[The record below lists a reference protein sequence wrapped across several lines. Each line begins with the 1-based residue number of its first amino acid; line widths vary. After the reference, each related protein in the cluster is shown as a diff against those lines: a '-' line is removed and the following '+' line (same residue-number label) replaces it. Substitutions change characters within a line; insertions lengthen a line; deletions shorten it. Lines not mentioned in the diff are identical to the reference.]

1 MEYQE
6 TWFRSLMM
14 AQESE
19 EKSCHLFLQYGI
31 VRRRVG
37 RLANNSISFNRRQGI
52 EEALKQVDGSSETV
66 VNTLREYVV
75 MNSTLKSILQQVKV
89 AFMVKTYRN
98 RFLCFLENLLGSK
111 TYYERSLSIKEL
123 SNC

>member
-6 TWFRSLMM
+6 TWFRSRTI

-19 EKSCHLFLQYGI
+19 EKAVIFSFNALL
-31 VRRRVG
+31 RTSSVG
-37 RLANNSISFNRRQGI
+37 RYANNSTSFNRRQGI

-75 MNSTLKSILQQVKV
+75 MNSTLKSILRQVSLGLWLRLMGIGFF
-89 AFMVKTYRN
+89 AF
-98 RFLCFLENLLGSK
+98 
-111 TYYERSLSIKEL
+111 
-123 SNC
+123 

>member
-19 EKSCHLFLQYGI
+19 EKSCHLFLQYI
-31 VRRRVG
+31 VKRRVG

-52 EEALKQVDGSSETV
+52 EEALKQADGSSETV

-75 MNSTLKSILQQVKV
+75 MNSTLKSILQQVGLRLWLRFIGIGFF
-89 AFMVKTYRN
+89 AFLKIFWCLAR
-98 RFLCFLENLLGSK
+98 E
-111 TYYERSLSIKEL
+111 
-123 SNC
+123 

>member
-6 TWFRSLMM
+6 TWFRSRTI

-19 EKSCHLFLQYGI
+19 EKAVIFSFNALL
-31 VRRRVG
+31 RTSSVG
-37 RLANNSISFNRRQGI
+37 RYANNSTSFNRRQGI

-75 MNSTLKSILQQVKV
+75 MNSTLKSILRQVSLGLWLRLIGIGFF
-89 AFMVKTYRN
+89 AF
-98 RFLCFLENLLGSK
+98 
-111 TYYERSLSIKEL
+111 
-123 SNC
+123 

>member
-6 TWFRSLMM
+6 TWFHSLMM

-75 MNSTLKSILQQVKV
+75 MNSTLKSILQQVGLRLWLRFIGIGFF
-89 AFMVKTYRN
+89 AFLKIFW
-98 RFLCFLENLLGSK
+98 FLARE
-111 TYYERSLSIKEL
+111 
-123 SNC
+123 